1 MHFETIFLEKSDLQ
15 KFKLLRLIKSW
26 TAPTFTINDLS
37 QMLHWHYS
45 QTYLAF
51 QALCTDQE
59 TLLAENPQTA
69 PLRPEAFR
77 LTLDQYRVFLL
88 QQSIPWCFLDAF
100 VQGPPTNLNAFCEQ
114 FFVSRSTL
122 LRKIAPLKSYL
133 ARYQIRFSYADL
145 TLVGDEYQIRL
156 ALFVLYWTGYHDL
169 SWPLADV
176 DYAAVQQL
184 QQTIDWTPTDI
195 ELNQAQ
201 DRLIWGIAWQ
211 RCQTGHPLTATSSTD
226 LQRLI
231 QDNPF
236 FPANLPPLFNDLSP
250 EISQLEYQFA
260 YFIQMAR
267 LSFQAPLTP
276 RSRQLY
282 QHFAVKQDCVW
293 RFSQRLLN
301 FFAPLCSPDKRSDF
315 LNNHQLRA
323 NLLRLALGATVMG
336 RPYPTLHDFYDR
348 LPRPSEKAALLPY
361 IQQFFQSLPLGPVFQ
376 AFHQCQ
382 IQLEPQLFYLLTPYT
397 HALTTTSNLQV
408 RLLLEDDLATSHL
421 RHFLSELA
429 WVNLLDVATPPQKA
443 EFIITSLDATS
454 LTQQAV
460 HAQMTIPIFS
470 WPLDATE
477 ADFYRLWQ
485 QLSQQYQLKTG

>member
-37 QMLHWHYS
+37 HVLDWHYS

-51 QALCTDQE
+51 QSLCADYE
-59 TLLAENPQTA
+59 TLLGENPQTT
-69 PLRPEAFR
+69 PLRPTVFR

-88 QQSIPWCFLDAF
+88 QQSVAWCFLDAF
-100 VQGPPTNLNAFCEQ
+100 VQGPATDLNSFCEH

-122 LRKIAPLKSYL
+122 LRKIAPLKNYL
-133 ARYQIRFSYADL
+133 EHYQIRFSYTDL
-145 TLVGDEYQIRL
+145 ELIGDEYQIRL
-156 ALFVLYWTGYHDL
+156 ALFVLYWTGYHD
-169 SWPLADV
+169 STWPLTTVTYQSVKA
-176 DYAAVQQL
+176 L
-184 QQTIDWTPTDI
+184 HQTISWTPTDI

-201 DRLIWGIAWQ
+201 DRLFFGIAWQ
-211 RCQTGHPLTATSSTD
+211 RCQTGHQLPETSPTD

-236 FPANLPPLFNDLSP
+236 FPTNFPQIFNKLSP
-250 EISQLEYQFA
+250 AASQLEYQFA
-260 YFIQMAR
+260 YFFQMIR
-267 LSFQAPLTP
+267 LSFQIPLTP

-301 FFAPLCSPDKRSDF
+301 FFAPLCTQDQRHAF

-323 NLLRLALGATVMG
+323 NLLRLALGTTVMA
-336 RPYPTLHDFYDR
+336 RPYPTLHDFYDK
-348 LPRPSEKAALLPY
+348 LPRPSEKVALMPY
-361 IQQFFQSLPLGPVFQ
+361 IQQFFQSLPIGPVFQ
-376 AFHQCQ
+376 AFRQCQ
-382 IQLEPQLFYLLTPYT
+382 DQLETQLFYLLAPYT
-397 HALTTTSNLQV
+397 HALTAAGNLQV

-421 RHFLSELA
+421 RHFLTELG
-429 WVNLLDVATPPQKA
+429 WVNLLDVTTPLQQA

-454 LTQQAV
+454 LTQQDFHPEV
-460 HAQMTIPIFS
+460 TTPIFN

-485 QLSQQYQLKTG
+485 QLSQHYQTKTS

>member
-1 MHFETIFLEKSDLQ
+1 MHFETILLEKSDLQ

-37 QMLHWHYS
+37 QMLNWHYS
-45 QTYLAF
+45 QTYLTF

-59 TLLAENPQTA
+59 TLLAENPQTT

-88 QQSIPWCFLDAF
+88 QRSIPWRFLDTS
-100 VQGPPTNLNAFCEQ
+100 VQGPSENLTTFCERL
-114 FFVSRSTL
+114 FVSRSTL
-122 LRKIAPLKSYL
+122 LRKIAPLKRYL
-133 ARYQIRFSYADL
+133 ARYQIRFSYTNL
-145 TLVGDEYQIRL
+145 ELIGDEYQIRL
-156 ALFVLYWTGYHDL
+156 ALFVLYWTGYHDFT
-169 SWPLADV
+169 WPLTAV
-176 DYAAVQQL
+176 DYPAVQQL
-184 QQTIDWTPTDI
+184 QQTTNWTPTDI

-201 DRLIWGIAWQ
+201 DRLFWGIAWQ
-211 RCQTGHPLTATSSTD
+211 RCQTGHLLPTTSPTD

-236 FPANLPPLFNDLSP
+236 FPAHLPALFNDLTP
-250 EISQLEYQFA
+250 AAIQLEYQFA
-260 YFIQMAR
+260 YFVQMAR
-267 LSFQAPLTP
+267 LSFQSPLTP

-293 RFSQRLLN
+293 RFGQRLLN
-301 FFAPLCSPDKRSDF
+301 FFAPLCAPDKRQIL
-315 LNNHQLRA
+315 LNNHQLRT

-348 LPRPSEKAALLPY
+348 LPQPSEKAALSPY
-361 IQQFFQSLPLGPVFQ
+361 IQQFFQSLPVGPVFQ
-376 AFHQCQ
+376 AFRQCQ
-382 IQLEPQLFYLLTPYT
+382 SQLEPQLFYLLTPYT
-397 HALTTTSNLQV
+397 HTLATTSNLQV

-429 WVNLLDVATPPQKA
+429 WVHLLDVTTPPQNA
-443 EFIITSLDATS
+443 DFIVTSLDATS
-454 LTQQAV
+454 LTQQTCHAKTAV
-460 HAQMTIPIFS
+460 PVFS

-485 QLSQQYQLKTG
+485 QLSQQYQLKTS